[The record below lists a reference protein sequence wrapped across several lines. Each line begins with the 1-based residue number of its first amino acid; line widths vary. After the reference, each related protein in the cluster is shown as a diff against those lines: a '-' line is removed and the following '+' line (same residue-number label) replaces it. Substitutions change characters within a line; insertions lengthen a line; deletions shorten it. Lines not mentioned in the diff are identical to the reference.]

1 MTKTLYIKHSGRLGD
16 IIYCLMAVI
25 PFSRKNYFNIHFLLD
40 LNPVWANMDNG
51 SHPFPGMINSEN
63 YESIKNVIIRL
74 GYNCSKWN
82 PSTIQDEM
90 KDNDRFYVMDAVK
103 QFGSAYGMPYG
114 DIRRWYYYA
123 YPELNVGRPWHN
135 MFAYVGGEKPTNMIL
150 VSRTKRYQNPY
161 IDYGFLNK
169 AKGVFF
175 MGLDEEYEEFKHY
188 VPTIERVTPQMQLE
202 HMVEL
207 IKDCKLFIGNQS
219 FFYSI
224 AEYFQVPRLLEVGEP
239 NNVIPQG
246 RNGFDFHTQEA
257 LEFYFKI
264 YANS

>member
-51 SHPFPGMINSEN
+51 NHPFPGMINSSN
-63 YESIKNVIIRL
+63 YESIKNVIVRL
-74 GYNCSKWN
+74 GYGCSKFE
-82 PSTIQDEM
+82 PSTIQEKM
-90 KDNDRFYVMDAVK
+90 KDEDRLYDMDVVK

-123 YPELNVGRPWHN
+123 YPELNTGNSWHPFFTPN
-135 MFAYVGGEKPTNMIL
+135 KKPIEIIL
-150 VSRTKRYQNPY
+150 ISRTKRYQNPY
-161 IDYGFLNK
+161 INYGFLNEYK
-169 AKGVFF
+169 NVFF
-175 MGLDEEYEEFKHY
+175 MGLDEEYEEIKNY
-188 VPTIERVTPQMQLE
+188 APSIQRVTTQMQLE

-207 IKDCKLFIGNQS
+207 IRDCKLFIGNQS

-257 LEFYFKI
+257 LEFYFKE
-264 YANS
+264 YADN